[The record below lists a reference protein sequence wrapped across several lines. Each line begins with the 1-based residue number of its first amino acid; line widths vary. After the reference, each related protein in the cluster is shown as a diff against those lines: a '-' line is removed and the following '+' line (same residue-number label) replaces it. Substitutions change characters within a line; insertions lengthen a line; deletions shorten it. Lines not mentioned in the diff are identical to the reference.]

1 MSKQKQWSSFEKNQQ
16 HTDAWREYLNEG
28 MSNRMVKARA
38 KDRKC
43 LPDGGTKECPCP
55 DAEGEQEEL
64 EWVDVDASQAT
75 ETITSLQ
82 GLNRGLQLNLDDGA
96 VMREYQQFLRDQ
108 RIKIMDQGK
117 ELDLSEAWNPFSS
130 KKKRLGSMEH
140 EEGRAPKLGKLEN
153 LEKYPNL
160 YKIVTAAL
168 QSEKYK
174 QDLLDVFMAA
184 GFADVKEFA
193 AANAQE
199 QPAAE
204 EQPEEEEEAPAEEQP
219 EEQPE
224 EEPEEQPEEQPEE
237 EPEEQPEAPA
247 EEPSPAAPVPPG
259 GEGGE
264 ERQPAMVVGDDKPGY
279 VQAPKVQAHLKKA
292 MGQKYD
298 EKKVKLVLQALARV
312 NKNPE
317 IQFPEE
323 MQENMDLAAAAK
335 MLKNS
340 GIDETFI
347 KHVVVAMLK
356 TAGLKVAD
364 FNQAGRSITG
374 KDQQQPRTAVKKG
387 DTYEYTSGKGT
398 KAVVTVTDPLQ
409 KSPQYAQVAQVNQDT
424 CKPMSNRVFAAPI
437 KKLTDPADKC
447 TPQQLDT
454 GESEEEEKQYEI
466 GKGPPGVMGTPP
478 SAQWGRNAAAA
489 QAESLDKKDEIL
501 LEKWQKLAGI
511 IKG

>member
-1 MSKQKQWSSFEKNQQ
+1 MSKQKQWSSFKENQQ
-16 HTDAWREYLNEG
+16 HTDAWREYLNEA
-28 MSNRMVKARA
+28 MSAAAEKGRFKERP
-38 KDRKC
+38 KC
-43 LPDGGTKECPCP
+43 LPDGGTQECPCP

-64 EWVDVDASQAT
+64 DWGTPIHPTQAQ
-75 ETITSLQ
+75 ETLTSLN
-82 GLNRGLQLNLDDGA
+82 GLNRALQLNLDDA
-96 VMREYQQFLRDQ
+96 AIMREYQQFLRDQ
-108 RIKIMDQGK
+108 KIKIMDQGK

-224 EEPEEQPEEQPEE
+224 EEPEEQPE
-237 EPEEQPEAPA
+237 APA
-247 EEPSPAAPVPPG
+247 EEPSPAAPIPPG

-447 TPQQLDT
+447 TPKQLGSQAPD
-454 GESEEEEKQYEI
+454 EEEEQAPHI
-466 GKGPPGVMGTPP
+466 P

-489 QAESLDKKDEIL
+489 QAESLDTKDQAL
-501 LEKWQKLAGI
+501 LENWQKLAGI